1 MQMVAALARQ
11 RKAKA
16 NIRGKPICVC
26 RWAYLVN
33 TRGFYRVSETVEHK
47 WDLTKQDRY
56 KNGKKDLIDRWAE
69 EKTPV
74 EFRAIMIAQMEK
86 YQRRYGKK
94 DDFQLESYKLC
105 DYANRLHE
113 YEKNIASNPNFYTE
127 E

>member
-1 MQMVAALARQ
+1 M
-11 RKAKA
+11 
-16 NIRGKPICVC
+16 
-26 RWAYLVN
+26 
-33 TRGFYRVSETVEHK
+33 GFEIVSESVEHK

-56 KNGKKDLIDRWAE
+56 KNGKKDLIDRWQE

-94 DDFQLESYKLC
+94 DDPQLESYKLC

-113 YEKNIASNPNFYTE
+113 YEKNIAKNPDYHNPE
-127 E
+127 